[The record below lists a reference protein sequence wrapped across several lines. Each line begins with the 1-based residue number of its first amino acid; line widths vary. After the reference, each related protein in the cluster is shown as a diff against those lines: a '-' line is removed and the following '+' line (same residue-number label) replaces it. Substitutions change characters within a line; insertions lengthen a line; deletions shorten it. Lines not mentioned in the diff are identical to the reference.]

1 MSILG
6 YKSEDPEM
14 NKLIARLNKIISELE
29 NRIENLEEKAG

>member
-1 MSILG
+1 MSSLV